1 MTDTLVRA
9 ARAKA
14 LLEDPLLTEAFDVLE
29 CTQVSIFTDHLCSAE
44 QLMEAHRMVRAL
56 RAVKEHL
63 QSVIVDGK
71 MLQAREGRKGQHR
84 G

>member
-1 MTDTLVRA
+1 MDKLQRA

-14 LLEDPLLTEAFDVLE
+14 LLDDPLLKEAFGVLE
-29 CTQVSIFTDHLCSAE
+29 NAQISLFTSQVCEAE

-56 RAVKEHL
+56 RLLKEQL
-63 QSVIVDGK
+63 TSVVTDGK
-71 MLQAREGRKGQHR
+71 LLERREEKRKQHR

>member
-1 MTDTLVRA
+1 MDIHQRA

-14 LLEDPLLTEAFDVLE
+14 LLEDPLLKEAFDVLE
-29 CTQVSIFTDHLCSAE
+29 NAQISMFATQVCDAE

-56 RAVKEHL
+56 RLLKDQL
-63 QSVIVDGK
+63 TSVIVDGK
-71 MLQAREGRKGQHR
+71 LLERREEKRKQHR